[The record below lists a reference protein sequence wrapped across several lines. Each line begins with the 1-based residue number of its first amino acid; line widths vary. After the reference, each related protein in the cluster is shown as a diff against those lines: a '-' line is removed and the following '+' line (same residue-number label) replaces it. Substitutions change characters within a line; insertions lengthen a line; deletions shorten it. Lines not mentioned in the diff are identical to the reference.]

1 MDEILKVEDLKVYFP
16 IKKGVFSK
24 EKVYVK
30 AVDGISFDV
39 KKGETIGLVGESGCG
54 KTSTG
59 KAIVGL
65 NNIHEGSVSFEGKN
79 LLEYKKNELK
89 KLKSNIQMIF
99 QDPYSSLDPRMTVRE
114 ILLEPLKFH
123 KKNENIEDLLLKY
136 VELTGLRKEDLNRY
150 PHQFSGGQRQRIGIA
165 RALALEPKVI
175 IADEPVSALDLSI
188 QAQIINLMIDLQ
200 KRLGLSYIFISHDL
214 SVVKHISDRIVV
226 MYLGQIMEVNTSDK
240 LYEEQYHPY
249 TKSLISSIPI
259 PDPRRRGK
267 RKLIEGEIP
276 SPINSPKGCKFCT
289 RCPYGDE
296 LCKDRK
302 PELVEVGPGHQVAC
316 HHYKKINNLV

>member
-1 MDEILKVEDLKVYFP
+1 MEEILKVEDLKVYFP
-16 IKKGVFSK
+16 IKKGFLKK

-30 AVDGISFDV
+30 AVDGISFEL

-65 NNIHEGSVSFEGKN
+65 NDIHQGNISFQGRDITTIKGK
-79 LLEYKKNELK
+79 EKTS
-89 KLKSNIQMIF
+89 LKSNIQMIF
-99 QDPYSSLDPRMTVRE
+99 QDPYSSLDPRMTVKD
-114 ILLEPLKFH
+114 ILLEPLRFH
-123 KKNENIEDLLLKY
+123 KKGEDIDELLLKY
-136 VELTGLRKEDLNRY
+136 VKLTGLRESDLNRY

-165 RALALEPKVI
+165 RALALEPQVI

-200 KRLGLSYIFISHDL
+200 KRLGLSYVFISHDL

-226 MYLGQIMEVNTSDK
+226 MYLGQIMEINNSK
-240 LYEEQYHPY
+240 NLYKEPFHPY
-249 TKSLISSIPI
+249 TRSLISSIPI
-259 PDPRRRGK
+259 PDPKKRGH

-289 RCPYGDE
+289 RCPHADD
-296 LCKDRK
+296 LCRDRK
-302 PELVEVGPGHQVAC
+302 PELVEVKKDHKVAC
-316 HHYKKINNLV
+316 HYWEKINNI

>member
-1 MDEILKVEDLKVYFP
+1 MENILKIENLKVYFP
-16 IKKGVFSK
+16 IKKGLFSRK
-24 EKVYVK
+24 KIYVK
-30 AVDGISFDV
+30 AVDNISFYV
-39 KKGETIGLVGESGCG
+39 KKGETVGLVGESGCG

-65 NNIHEGSVSFEGKN
+65 NNIHQGNILFEGKN
-79 LLEYKKNELK
+79 ISSYKKNELK
-89 KLKSNIQMIF
+89 NLKSNIQMIF
-99 QDPYSSLDPRMTVRE
+99 QDPYSSLDPRMTIRD

-123 KKNENIEDLLLKY
+123 KKNQNIEELLLKY
-136 VELTGLRKEDLNRY
+136 VQLTGLRKEDLNRY

-200 KRLGLSYIFISHDL
+200 KKLGLSYVFISHDL
-214 SVVKHISDRIVV
+214 SVVKHISDRIIV

-240 LYEEQYHPY
+240 LYKEQYHPY
-249 TKSLISSIPI
+249 TKSLISSIPN
-259 PDPRRRGK
+259 PDPKKRGN
-267 RKLIEGEIP
+267 RTLIQGEIP

-289 RCPYGDE
+289 RCPYANHMCQE
-296 LCKDRK
+296 IK
-302 PELVEVGPGHQVAC
+302 PQLVEVNKNHQVAC
-316 HHYKKINNLV
+316 HHYKRINSIN